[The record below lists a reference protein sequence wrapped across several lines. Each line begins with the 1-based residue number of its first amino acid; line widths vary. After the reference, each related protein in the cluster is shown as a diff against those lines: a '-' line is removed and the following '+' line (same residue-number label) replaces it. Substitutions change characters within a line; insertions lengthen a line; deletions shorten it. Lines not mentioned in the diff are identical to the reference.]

1 MKNVPICRTSEE
13 WALTGSNRRP
23 PACRSGAEQFARVHD
38 DADSAHRNSVFT
50 GSTLSS
56 LRARFAAVSAPMF
69 VACSMG
75 LLAGWG
81 SVAAT
86 AAPCAKHTGPAKTAC
101 VKQAKRDA
109 MAYPPNP
116 SWREAV
122 RRVSAYDL
130 ATAQR
135 VSGCEEPGSEHGTG
149 KGASPW
155 ARRWSLSGGSGS
167 YVSGFGMAH
176 STYGIGAR
184 ITGYPYPPQASP
196 AQQLLVAVA
205 GAHSFGWSGW
215 GCF

>member
-1 MKNVPICRTSEE
+1 MSRLEQLVPCHGSADRRWSCGDAPARGEKRGETARTSPLQRLAV
-13 WALTGSNRRP
+13 WGVT
-23 PACRSGAEQFARVHD
+23 
-38 DADSAHRNSVFT
+38 
-50 GSTLSS
+50 
-56 LRARFAAVSAPMF
+56 AAVGSA
-69 VACSMG
+69 
-75 LLAGWG
+75 LAFCV
-81 SVAAT
+81 SPAT
-86 AAPCAKHTGPAKTAC
+86 AAPCAKHQGAAKVAC

-109 MAYPPNP
+109 MPYPPDP
-116 SWREAV
+116 SWREAS

-130 ATAQR
+130 ATAER

-155 ARRWSLSGGSGS
+155 ARRWSLSGGN
-167 YVSGFGMAH
+167 YVSGFGMAY

>member
-23 PACRSGAEQFARVHD
+23 PACRSASVLFASV
-38 DADSAHRNSVFT
+38 ADSARSAHVDGGSV
-50 GSTLSS
+50 GSLAAR
-56 LRARFAAVSAPMF
+56 LRGKFAAVSAPMF
-69 VACSMG
+69 VACSIG
-75 LLAGWG
+75 LLASWG
-81 SVAAT
+81 SLPAT
-86 AAPCAKHTGPAKTAC
+86 AAPCAKHTGSAKVAC

-109 MAYPPNP
+109 MPYPPNP
-116 SWREAV
+116 SWREAT

-130 ATAQR
+130 ATAER

-155 ARRWSLSGGSGS
+155 ARRWSLSGSG
-167 YVSGFGMAH
+167 YVSGFGMAN

-184 ITGYPYPPQASP
+184 ITGYPYPPEASP

>member
-1 MKNVPICRTSEE
+1 MSRLEQLVQYQAGTNPQAPCGDTQD
-13 WALTGSNRRP
+13 G
-23 PACRSGAEQFARVHD
+23 GAKRGETR
-38 DADSAHRNSVFT
+38 
-50 GSTLSS
+50 GKKS
-56 LRARFAAVSAPMF
+56 LRGLAVWGVAAAAGSALAFSVSP
-69 VACSMG
+69 
-75 LLAGWG
+75 
-81 SVAAT
+81 AT
-86 AAPCAKHTGPAKTAC
+86 AAPCAKHTGSAKTAC

-109 MAYPPNP
+109 MDYPPNP
-116 SWREAV
+116 SWREAT

-130 ATAQR
+130 ATAER